1 MNSDKSRLSW
11 SADYPLPFESLWS
24 ILHKITIFNHIDIA
38 TICTMIQKDDSRINS
53 WADSTWIDFE
63 RMGRLLRINP
73 ELLIAGTWEN
83 MEMTPAFKN
92 GYSFRRCP
100 ECWRRGFHCVIFD
113 IAWIINC
120 PWHGCRLTEPC
131 HQCGTKRTFQ
141 LSKKKDE
148 YYFLQRVCSNCG
160 LKYPN
165 YRELL
170 RQPQFTIEEK
180 NWISESC
187 IKFINWWKRL
197 GRIFPSRGSLL
208 NDLIWTENIK
218 SHKNPDSLILK
229 IDFSTQ
235 ASKPFPNEWEF
246 YKNAD
251 KAKFIIL
258 NNKNNE
264 TFIEN
269 VSIRSEAGKYYRS
282 LRRHIYK
289 KFIRSHCRCCKNLR
303 SINKQEAKALIGQN
317 ICILAFSY
325 LMLRLSVE
333 GIPQIE
339 DLHHPRKDD
348 FLIKLM
354 ISQDLK
360 DISFENKIQWTYC
373 AFFSLI
379 AKLRTINGPNKVRVM
394 STDRLFDGDLS
405 WSIQNSSDKKISK
418 NENIFILYPEFQIS
432 ILGKNSSCK
441 TDRNNLIDE
450 TILFSNNYWGSEQLN
465 MLQSNLCSATIRGE
479 GSTKGQP
486 FKYVNI

>member
-24 ILHKITIFNHIDIA
+24 ILHKIAIFNHINIA

-53 WADSTWIDFE
+53 WANSTWIDFE

-73 ELLIAGTWEN
+73 ERLIAGTWEN

-160 LKYPN
+160 LKHPN

-187 IKFINWWKRL
+187 IKFIDWWKRL

-258 NNKNNE
+258 NNLLFSVDLNSRIILLFVKSIRNPSNSNDFLFLIRIVCPSINNGIYSS
-264 TFIEN
+264 FIFIRILYKYSISYVDECIPIIPKRNVIILIYSILAYIQGN
-269 VSIRSEAGKYYRS
+269 VS
-282 LRRHIYK
+282 
-289 KFIRSHCRCCKNLR
+289 
-303 SINKQEAKALIGQN
+303 
-317 ICILAFSY
+317 
-325 LMLRLSVE
+325 
-333 GIPQIE
+333 
-339 DLHHPRKDD
+339 DT
-348 FLIKLM
+348 
-354 ISQDLK
+354 
-360 DISFENKIQWTYC
+360 SFET
-373 AFFSLI
+373 
-379 AKLRTINGPNKVRVM
+379 
-394 STDRLFDGDLS
+394 
-405 WSIQNSSDKKISK
+405 
-418 NENIFILYPEFQIS
+418 
-432 ILGKNSSCK
+432 
-441 TDRNNLIDE
+441 
-450 TILFSNNYWGSEQLN
+450 
-465 MLQSNLCSATIRGE
+465 
-479 GSTKGQP
+479 
-486 FKYVNI
+486 